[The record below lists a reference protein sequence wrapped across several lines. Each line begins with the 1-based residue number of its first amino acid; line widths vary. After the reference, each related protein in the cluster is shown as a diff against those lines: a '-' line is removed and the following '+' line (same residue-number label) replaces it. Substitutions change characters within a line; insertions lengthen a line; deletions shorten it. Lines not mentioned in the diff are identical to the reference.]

1 MLYYVFEMQDG
12 AVLSQA
18 FNREELENGEAI
30 SNFYSR
36 CASAAISTVTRHT
49 VMFVDDMGNHVL
61 QPVSFKHEQNNNQA
75 TT

>member
-18 FNREELENGEAI
+18 FNREQLENGEAI

-36 CASAAISTVTRHT
+36 CASAAISSVHRHT
-49 VMFVDDMGNHVL
+49 IMFVDDKGNNMVE
-61 QPVSFKHEQNNNQA
+61 PVTFEHEQTNQG
-75 TT
+75 T